1 VATFRTGRPTSLVE
15 FVTDRSV
22 ECRRSALD
30 PSRARAYLGWRPAV
44 DLEEGLERTVAWYR
58 AHRAWWEARTDAE
71 RRVRAAHG

>member
-1 VATFRTGRPTSLVE
+1 MATFRTGRPTSLVE

-22 ECRRSALD
+22 ACRRGALD